1 MTILIFDV
9 TPQLIYLLGG
19 NPHLDSALYQVLG
32 AVGFVNVEIKRFDLT
47 RYQVIDVSH
56 DFVGEVLSSSH
67 PAKLGVHRPCE
78 SKNITFLYLSRDH
91 NIEVPRDFVGGI
103 PSS

>member
-9 TPQLIYLLGG
+9 TPQLIYFLGG

-67 PAKLGVHRPCE
+67 PAKLRVHRPCE